1 MMHSV
6 GTHLP
11 AGWSVAK
18 ISELAEINPRL
29 EAPAHAASSTVSFVP
44 MTAVEAETGAIDLS
58 RTRHLS
64 EVRNGYRY
72 FRARDVLFAKITPC
86 MENGKMVVVPRL
98 EHGLGFG
105 STEFHVLRPH
115 REISPDYLYRFVSAA
130 PFRRDAE
137 HHMTG
142 AVGQRRVPTSYLAE
156 QRIPLPP
163 ATEQRRIATKIEE
176 LFSELEK
183 GIESLKKARA
193 QLATYRQAVL
203 KHAFEGKLTAQWR
216 EENKD
221 RLETPEQ
228 LIARIKQKREAHYE
242 QQLQEWRTAVMS
254 WEQGGKSGRRPS
266 KPSEFKVTERIE
278 QDELTDLPHLPRSW
292 QYVRLSEIA
301 DIGSGISVSRSRKLD
316 DPIEVPY
323 LSVANVQRGEL
334 DLSRVKTMLIERAQL
349 AALELKQRD
358 VLFNE
363 GGDRDKL
370 GRGWIWESQMEH
382 CITQNHVFRASP
394 FLGFHE
400 HSKWMSH
407 WANSFGQ
414 KYFEAQGKQTT
425 NLASINK
432 TVLSNFPIPLPPV
445 REQVETL
452 RRIDIETSILDHV
465 ESSIT
470 AAFRNLSGLR
480 QSILKTAF
488 SGQLVPQDPRDEPAS
503 FLLDRIKTE
512 REQIPSRV
520 MRRKTAEREK
530 TKVTA

>member
-1 MMHSV
+1 MEYSTIGQHDSSPQK
-6 GTHLP
+6 TQQNC
-11 AGWSVAK
+11 VARTC
-18 ISELAEINPRL
+18 ER
-29 EAPAHAASSTVSFVP
+29 
-44 MTAVEAETGAIDLS
+44 ETFSIARMPDPLG
-58 RTRHLS
+58 
-64 EVRNGYRY
+64 
-72 FRARDVLFAKITPC
+72 RACVFP
-86 MENGKMVVVPRL
+86 
-98 EHGLGFG
+98 LGG
-105 STEFHVLRPH
+105 
-115 REISPDYLYRFVSAA
+115 DQRFVTVVDVCVVRTDQEQVDRAYLCHVINFLGVRKQVEDFQTGTTRKRIS
-130 PFRRDAE
+130 RRN
-137 HHMTG
+137 
-142 AVGQRRVPTSYLAE
+142 LATV
-156 QRIPLPP
+156 QIPLAPI
-163 ATEQRRIATKIEE
+163 AEQRRIAAKIDE
-176 LFSELEK
+176 LFSDLDA
-183 GIESLKKARA
+183 GIESLQKARA

-301 DIGSGISVSRSRKLD
+301 DIGSGMSVSRSRKLD

-370 GRGWIWESQMEH
+370 GRGWIWESQMEP

-414 KYFEAQGKQTT
+414 KYFEAQGNRRRISLRSTRQSS
-425 NLASINK
+425 AIS
-432 TVLSNFPIPLPPV
+432 PIPLPPV

-465 ESSIT
+465 ELSIT
-470 AAFRNLSGLR
+470 VAFRNLRALGQSVLKRHSADNSCHRIRTTNALQPSWTGSRLNESR
-480 QSILKTAF
+480 Q
-488 SGQLVPQDPRDEPAS
+488 
-503 FLLDRIKTE
+503 
-512 REQIPSRV
+512 
-520 MRRKTAEREK
+520 
-530 TKVTA
+530 